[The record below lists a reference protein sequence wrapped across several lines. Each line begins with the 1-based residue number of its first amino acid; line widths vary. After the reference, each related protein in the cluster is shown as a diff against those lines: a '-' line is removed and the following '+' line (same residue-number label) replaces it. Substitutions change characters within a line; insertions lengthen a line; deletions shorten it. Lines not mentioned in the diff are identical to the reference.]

1 MGFSVRRGD
10 AVQPLCISQQY
21 TYDGYGRLTQ
31 VHRFVSQNGQ
41 LVENTCQE
49 EIYSYDSNPYD
60 SSYSGYYTAGRLTA
74 VQYFFCA
81 PYPVYG
87 GNSTFTDMYNYSQAG
102 GKTGKRLQVTRPAGS
117 GYSTVNLDGSY
128 TYDNE
133 GRMTAEQYPSWDGVA
148 GPNLGYAFDTMGR
161 LNTLTDLTAESA
173 IISGTTYGPSN
184 ELLTIGGVVSETRT
198 YNSML
203 QLLSLVAGAGPT
215 VNLTYAY
222 SSTQNNGKISSQTDN
237 LSGEQVVYTYDA
249 LNRLASA
256 TATSS
261 SWGQSYSYDGFGNLT
276 GQTVTAG
283 SAPSYSVTP
292 NPSTNHLGGED
303 ANGNT
308 PYSNDANGT
317 NYVMTYDVEN
327 RYTGSLTSSGSFA
340 YGYAPSNK
348 RVYRGVANGNNLVT
362 DEVTYWSPA
371 GKKLATYEMVLNG
384 SQWIAV
390 QTETYYWFGGKLIK
404 NGNGYVA
411 TDGLGSIGHF
421 YPYGLEKP
429 SATQNGTEK
438 FTGYLRDAETGLDYA
453 KNRYHDPGT
462 GRFMTPDP
470 YIASVGPTD
479 PGSWNRYAYT
489 RGDPVNRVD
498 PRGLNDCTPLSD
510 GSFDCGGVTGTGD
523 SGDGSADDGSD
534 DDSGDNSD
542 VAFQNRTTES
552 HQYLLGLARL
562 TVQNAVARASDVI
575 ANPDC
580 ASLFLATAFNTP
592 DDRVALSQAFQNYGA
607 DDVRVLP
614 QGSSNLPATVP
625 AETTAAYGYTYVVQ
639 GGSFFTNTMAGQP
652 LGGAFSG
659 LSTSQTQDVILIHE
673 FMHYLGLVGDDNA
686 GQQYTFANGDTVT
699 GSNGIS
705 QEIRTH
711 CLN

>member
-1 MGFSVRRGD
+1 
-10 AVQPLCISQQY
+10 
-21 TYDGYGRLTQ
+21 
-31 VHRFVSQNGQ
+31 
-41 LVENTCQE
+41 
-49 EIYSYDSNPYD
+49 
-60 SSYSGYYTAGRLTA
+60 
-74 VQYFFCA
+74 
-81 PYPVYG
+81 
-87 GNSTFTDMYNYSQAG
+87 
-102 GKTGKRLQVTRPAGS
+102 
-117 GYSTVNLDGSY
+117 
-128 TYDNE
+128 
-133 GRMTAEQYPSWDGVA
+133 
-148 GPNLGYAFDTMGR
+148 
-161 LNTLTDLTAESA
+161 
-173 IISGTTYGPSN
+173 
-184 ELLTIGGVVSETRT
+184 
-198 YNSML
+198 
-203 QLLSLVAGAGPT
+203 
-215 VNLTYAY
+215 
-222 SSTQNNGKISSQTDN
+222 
-237 LSGEQVVYTYDA
+237 
-249 LNRLASA
+249 
-256 TATSS
+256 
-261 SWGQSYSYDGFGNLT
+261 
-276 GQTVTAG
+276 
-283 SAPSYSVTP
+283 
-292 NPSTNHLGGED
+292 
-303 ANGNT
+303 
-308 PYSNDANGT
+308 
-317 NYVMTYDVEN
+317 
-327 RYTGSLTSSGSFA
+327 
-340 YGYAPSNK
+340 
-348 RVYRGVANGNNLVT
+348 
-362 DEVTYWSPA
+362 
-371 GKKLATYEMVLNG
+371 
-384 SQWIAV
+384 
-390 QTETYYWFGGKLIK
+390 
-404 NGNGYVA
+404 
-411 TDGLGSIGHF
+411 
-421 YPYGLEKP
+421 
-429 SATQNGTEK
+429 
-438 FTGYLRDAETGLDYA
+438 
-453 KNRYHDPGT
+453 
-462 GRFMTPDP
+462 MTPDP